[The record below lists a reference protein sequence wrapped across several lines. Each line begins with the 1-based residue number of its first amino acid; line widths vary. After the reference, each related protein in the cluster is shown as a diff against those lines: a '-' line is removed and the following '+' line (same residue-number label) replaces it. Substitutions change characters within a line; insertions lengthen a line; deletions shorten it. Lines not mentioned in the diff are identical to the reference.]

1 MKRKTIPLK
10 SKSRTYLIVILLL
23 ITTLLPVGC
32 VSHNI
37 KWNPETNRFESF
49 GYASDSSMVNGTVK
63 EIRSQEIISP
73 LQKHGKAQISVSQ
86 AGSPIIEMETVTI
99 PALKE
104 PPPSLDYI
112 VGPYDTILVTIS
124 NNGDPEYST
133 GKSVAHGNRV
143 DGNGDIQMPT
153 LGLVRVGGLTLPQ
166 IRSHIQNLLKQYMKE
181 PSVVV
186 EVSEYNSHPL
196 YILGQFKKTGV
207 FFMDRP
213 FNVLQGLALG
223 GGYDISANPKAARII
238 RDKKVLPVDVYN
250 LLMKADQTQNV
261 WLKPGDTIF
270 MPDNKNQTVFVF
282 GTLNTGTG
290 NTGMAIPLPSSGL
303 NLLQAI
309 ATAGFQKIGY
319 HASRVY
325 LIRSLSPTRGQLM
338 VVDVDA
344 IIQGKAFPLEL
355 CEGDVIY
362 IPKSAL
368 TSWNEAINEILPT
381 FQAFGAILTPFVQ
394 LKYLFPNIGY

>member
-1 MKRKTIPLK
+1 MKHKTIPLK
-10 SKSRTYLIVILLL
+10 SNSCNHLIVLSLFITVFLL
-23 ITTLLPVGC
+23 VGC
-32 VSHNI
+32 GGHNI
-37 KWNPETNRFESF
+37 KWNPETNRFESS
-49 GYASDSSMVNGTVK
+49 GSYSESGMVNGIVK
-63 EIRSQEIISP
+63 EIRNQGTIAP
-73 LQKHGKAQISVSQ
+73 LQKNGEAQTSVSR
-86 AGSPIIEMETVTI
+86 AGNSVIEMETVTI
-99 PALKE
+99 PTLKE
-104 PPPSLDYI
+104 PSPSPDYI

-124 NNGDPEYST
+124 NNGDPEYSA
-133 GKSVAHGNRV
+133 GKSSAHGNRV

-166 IRSHIQNLLKQYMKE
+166 IRSHIQDLLKQYMKE

-223 GGYDISANPKAARII
+223 GGYDTSANPKTARII
-238 RDKKVLPVDVYN
+238 RDKKVLPVDVYD

-282 GTLNTGTG
+282 GSGKIGLS
-290 NTGMAIPLPSSGL
+290 IPLPPSGL

-309 ATAGFQKIGY
+309 ATAGFQQLAFYTK
-319 HASRVY
+319 RVY

-338 VVDVDA
+338 VVDVDT
-344 IIQGKAFPLEL
+344 IIHGNALPLEL

-362 IPKSAL
+362 IPKSTV
-368 TSWNEAINEILPT
+368 TSWNEVINEMLPT
-381 FQAFGAILTPFVQ
+381 LSAFGTILTPFVQ
-394 LKYLFPNIGY
+394 LKYLFDINNN